1 MKHPDTLSSPL
12 RYRAAACLDRMLLL
26 LVLAGVA
33 LFILYP
39 IVSVVATS
47 LFRDGQFTLEYYQA
61 LFTEKNASL
70 IRNSL
75 FVATLSSLGS
85 VTLSFLIALNVYT
98 LRGRSGSLIRSGLLL
113 TMISPPFV
121 SALVYIMLFGRRG
134 IITHQLLGLSIN
146 PYGWHG
152 VVILQIIG
160 SISFATLMLLT
171 AFDHLDARLIL
182 ASRDLGAS
190 PGETLRHVI
199 LPLIRPAL
207 LSVLLMLFTM
217 NLADFGTPIVIGGS
231 FRVLATE
238 AYLQVISSSN
248 LGRASA
254 ISVMMVPAAA
264 AAFYCYSR
272 AMKQEERVRMDG
284 RDSAVPTPY
293 TPSRPIALLAR
304 GATVLFFA
312 VMALKYGMILLS
324 SLSNTASGTLT
335 FTLKYWGD
343 LPRSQ
348 WSSFGHSLVYSAVAA
363 AGAAFLGIL
372 LSYFTTRRKLP
383 GMRAVEFMASL
394 PYIIPGTFF
403 GLGYVA
409 AFSHEP
415 IYIRGTA
422 GILIL
427 NMLFRQV
434 SLTNKSANAHFAT
447 LNPNLEHA
455 ARDLGANRLQILFG
469 VLFPILRSSFVT
481 GFVSIFTSCMT
492 SVGAVIFLI
501 SPGKNLASAELFQSI
516 ENGRY
521 GVASVQAVLLI
532 LVTVGINL
540 AFTAGSKRTK
550 QRRKPYVF
558 TA

>member
-61 LFTEKNASL
+61 LFTEKNAGL

-98 LRGRSGSLIRSGLLL
+98 LQGRSGSLIRSGLLL

-121 SALVYIMLFGRRG
+121 SALAYIMLFGRRG

-199 LPLIRPAL
+199 LPLMRPAL

-335 FTLKYWGD
+335 FTLKYWGA

-348 WSSFGHSLVYSAVAA
+348 WS
-363 AGAAFLGIL
+363 
-372 LSYFTTRRKLP
+372 SYFTTRRKLP